1 MIFFAGAINGK
12 LVKLIITD
20 TVERTLEISE
30 INEPEQTENQ
40 SENNNNE

>member
-12 LVKLIITD
+12 LVKWIIAD
-20 TVERTLEISE
+20 TVESTLEISE